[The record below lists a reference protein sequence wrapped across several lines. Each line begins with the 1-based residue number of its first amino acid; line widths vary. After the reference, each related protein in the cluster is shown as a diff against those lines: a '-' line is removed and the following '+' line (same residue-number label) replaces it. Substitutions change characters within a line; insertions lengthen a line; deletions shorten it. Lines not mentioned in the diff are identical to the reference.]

1 MKRTAGKSLRTRKA
15 MEQAIHLIFLLCGIV
30 AVGFVLCISV
40 YLVISGLPAIR
51 EIGLTNFLFGKVW
64 APTNATTGPQF
75 GILPFILTSVY
86 GTAGALLLGVPV
98 GLMTAIFLAKAAPP
112 RLAAVIRTA
121 VQLLAGIPS
130 VVYGL
135 VGMIVLVP
143 AIRRAFGLGS
153 GACLLAAILVLTVM
167 VLPSIINVAETA
179 LQAVPREYEEASLA
193 LGATETETYFR
204 VSLPAARSGVAA
216 AVVGLLVGL
225 PALRLKG
232 DYLAIVTL
240 ACGEIIKTIINN
252 LSVTGGAKGLDT
264 SAIYADTRTLL
275 PFAIVLI
282 FLVVLVMMNL
292 KNSRHGRAI
301 MAIRDNRIAAESN
314 GVNVTYYK
322 LMVFV
327 LAAFFAGMAGVLY
340 GHTLANIKPAMFDYN
355 MSIEILV
362 IVVLGGMGSIRG
374 SIIATIILRALPE
387 VLRQVADYRMLA
399 YSVLLIVI
407 MLLNSSPQFAEWKGR
422 WSLKALLSL
431 GKTRKEKT
439 KKEAAKK

>member
-1 MKRTAGKSLRTRKA
+1 MNMILRALMVSVWFMALTFPLVVLKVDALNDTILFRWENMASIGVGAFVLSIFWRWSMERKA
-15 MEQAIHLIFLLCGIV
+15 RGAVSTGPSLFARALEAVRQPKPRYTCLGLIAVLMLVMPYISSMYQINIMISALIYIMLGLGLNIV
-30 AVGFVLCISV
+30 VGLAGQLVLGYAAFYAVGA
-40 YLVISGLPAIR
+40 Y
-51 EIGLTNFLFGKVW
+51 T
-64 APTNATTGPQF
+64 
-75 GILPFILTSVY
+75 
-86 GTAGALLLGVPV
+86 
-98 GLMTAIFLAKAAPP
+98 
-112 RLAAVIRTA
+112 
-121 VQLLAGIPS
+121 
-130 VVYGL
+130 YGL
-135 VGMIVLVP
+135 LNTY
-143 AIRRAFGLGS
+143 FGLGFW
-153 GACLLAAILVLTVM
+153 A
-167 VLPSIINVAETA
+167 VLPVGGIMAA
-179 LQAVPREYEEASLA
+179 LFGLM
-193 LGATETETYFR
+193 LGFP
-204 VSLPAARSGVAA
+204 V
-216 AVVGLLVGL
+216 
-225 PALRLKG
+225 LRLKG

-264 SAIYADTRTLL
+264 SDIYADTRTLL

>member
-1 MKRTAGKSLRTRKA
+1 MNMILRALMVSVWFMALTFPLVVLKVDALNDTILFRWENMASIGVGAFVLSIFWRWSMERKA
-15 MEQAIHLIFLLCGIV
+15 RGAVSTGPSLFARALEGVRQPKPRYTCLSLIAVLMLVMPYISSMYQINIMISALIYIMLGLGLNIV
-30 AVGFVLCISV
+30 VGLAGQLVLGYAAFYAVGA
-40 YLVISGLPAIR
+40 Y
-51 EIGLTNFLFGKVW
+51 T
-64 APTNATTGPQF
+64 
-75 GILPFILTSVY
+75 
-86 GTAGALLLGVPV
+86 
-98 GLMTAIFLAKAAPP
+98 
-112 RLAAVIRTA
+112 
-121 VQLLAGIPS
+121 
-130 VVYGL
+130 YGL
-135 VGMIVLVP
+135 LNTY
-143 AIRRAFGLGS
+143 FGLGFW
-153 GACLLAAILVLTVM
+153 A
-167 VLPSIINVAETA
+167 VLPVGGIMAA
-179 LQAVPREYEEASLA
+179 LFGLM
-193 LGATETETYFR
+193 LGFP
-204 VSLPAARSGVAA
+204 V
-216 AVVGLLVGL
+216 
-225 PALRLKG
+225 LRLKG

-264 SAIYADTRTLL
+264 SEIYADTRTLL

-431 GKTRKEKT
+431 GKARKEKT

>member
-1 MKRTAGKSLRTRKA
+1 MNMILRALMVSVWFMALTFPLVVLKVDALNDTILFRWENMASIGVGAFVLSIFWRWSMERKA
-15 MEQAIHLIFLLCGIV
+15 RGAVSTGPSLFARALEAVRQPKPRYTCLGLIAVLMLVMPYISSMYQINIMISALIYIMLGLGLNIV
-30 AVGFVLCISV
+30 VGLAGQLVLGYAAFYAVGA
-40 YLVISGLPAIR
+40 Y
-51 EIGLTNFLFGKVW
+51 T
-64 APTNATTGPQF
+64 
-75 GILPFILTSVY
+75 
-86 GTAGALLLGVPV
+86 
-98 GLMTAIFLAKAAPP
+98 
-112 RLAAVIRTA
+112 
-121 VQLLAGIPS
+121 
-130 VVYGL
+130 YGL
-135 VGMIVLVP
+135 LNTY
-143 AIRRAFGLGS
+143 FGLGFW
-153 GACLLAAILVLTVM
+153 A
-167 VLPSIINVAETA
+167 VLPVGGIMAA
-179 LQAVPREYEEASLA
+179 LFGLM
-193 LGATETETYFR
+193 LGFP
-204 VSLPAARSGVAA
+204 V
-216 AVVGLLVGL
+216 
-225 PALRLKG
+225 LRLKG

-431 GKTRKEKT
+431 GKTQKEKT

>member
-1 MKRTAGKSLRTRKA
+1 MQLTQAKRRRGD
-15 MEQAIHLIFLLCGIV
+15 LL
-30 AVGFVLCISV
+30 
-40 YLVISGLPAIR
+40 
-51 EIGLTNFLFGKVW
+51 T
-64 APTNATTGPQF
+64 
-75 GILPFILTSVY
+75 
-86 GTAGALLLGVPV
+86 
-98 GLMTAIFLAKAAPP
+98 
-112 RLAAVIRTA
+112 
-121 VQLLAGIPS
+121 
-130 VVYGL
+130 
-135 VGMIVLVP
+135 
-143 AIRRAFGLGS
+143 
-153 GACLLAAILVLTVM
+153 
-167 VLPSIINVAETA
+167 
-179 LQAVPREYEEASLA
+179 
-193 LGATETETYFR
+193 
-204 VSLPAARSGVAA
+204 AA
-216 AVVGLLVGL
+216 AVAALLAVMSVLLYTGSLTRQVTNMLVPTAVYIVMAVSLNLVVGLLGELSLGHAGFMSVGLFSGCLVSIALANTALPLAVRLPVSMLAGGLVAAVFGLLVGL
-225 PALRLKG
+225 PALRLRG

-264 SAIYADTRTLL
+264 SDIYADTRTLL

>member
-1 MKRTAGKSLRTRKA
+1 MQLTQKKRQRTDLLTVA
-15 MEQAIHLIFLLCGIV
+15 AVAALFVVMAALLYTGHLTRQVTNMLVPV
-30 AVGFVLCISV
+30 AVYIVMAVSLN
-40 YLVISGLPAIR
+40 LVVG
-51 EIGLTNFLFGKVW
+51 
-64 APTNATTGPQF
+64 
-75 GILPFILTSVY
+75 
-86 GTAGALLLGVPV
+86 LLGELSLGHAGFMSV
-98 GLMTAIFLAKAAPP
+98 GLFSGCLVAIALHTTALPLGVRLPVSMLAGG
-112 RLAAVIRTA
+112 LMAAV
-121 VQLLAGIPS
+121 
-130 VVYGL
+130 
-135 VGMIVLVP
+135 
-143 AIRRAFGLGS
+143 F
-153 GACLLAAILVLTVM
+153 
-167 VLPSIINVAETA
+167 
-179 LQAVPREYEEASLA
+179 
-193 LGATETETYFR
+193 
-204 VSLPAARSGVAA
+204 
-216 AVVGLLVGL
+216 GLLVGL
-225 PALRLKG
+225 PALRLRG